1 MEESELFQGNLT
13 TVTPLDVSFPKI
25 SSIRIDHLVL
35 DGIAQS
41 ETNWE
46 NINLLVK
53 ENGGMTVTKTEVAF
67 FADTNHKEE
76 KGMWEGRTHISKK
89 DWEIWTC
96 ETFGN
101 EGGRNVSWLTKN

>member
-67 FADTNHKEE
+67 FADCDIISNYSMLLLISVYVGIVL
-76 KGMWEGRTHISKK
+76 GM
-89 DWEIWTC
+89 
-96 ETFGN
+96 
-101 EGGRNVSWLTKN
+101 